1 MRRDLALDIQGIVAN
16 PSTTIVTYVWLAA
29 FGGSFM
35 ECPLCSPTPHGETAW
50 VDDVAADDVA
60 VDDVAVD
67 DSVVEGVGIVISSH
81 HVFHEEVSHEVP
93 YRLPIGAKTR

>member
-1 MRRDLALDIQGIVAN
+1 MRMAPFEEDPL
-16 PSTTIVTYVWLAA
+16 PS
-29 FGGSFM
+29 SFR
-35 ECPLCSPTPHGETAW
+35 LTKDVNVVDGLAW

-60 VDDVAVD
+60 ADDVAVD